1 MAFFSTFKTLNFFL
15 WFCFIIIILFYY
27 NLCIF
32 YISFY
37 NVEIFL
43 CVDGLCVYVK
53 EVKAFQS
60 HIGYRNILNLS
71 LKPLN
76 IS

>member
-1 MAFFSTFKTLNFFL
+1 MV
-15 WFCFIIIILFYY
+15 LFHNYYYVYY
-27 NLCIF
+27 NLYIF

-43 CVDGLCVYVK
+43 CVDGLYVK

-60 HIGYRNILNLS
+60 HIGYRKILNLS

-76 IS
+76 LS